1 MNHLLAKKKSTALL
15 RRKRSEGSFTTSAT
29 PSDQRWREEKSAP
42 YKNPSCRT
50 LLETQGD
57 SYMSKYELGITD
69 TSESL
74 YQMLLE
80 KKQPAPKD
88 TIFRD
93 DVFRT
98 TCNELQ
104 GKNEARIFKDLTP
117 LIVPS
122 AETLATLGAKHL
134 DVVVESVNEGW
145 NNCVPVTKP
154 RPQPDY
160 ALGFGRSAFSDD
172 QAQQASA
179 IVASAG

>member
-1 MNHLLAKKKSTALL
+1 MVLALFAPEVCPWRFVLLI
-15 RRKRSEGSFTTSAT
+15 
-29 PSDQRWREEKSAP
+29 
-42 YKNPSCRT
+42 
-50 LLETQGD
+50 
-57 SYMSKYELGITD
+57 ITD

-74 YQMLLE
+74 CQMLLE

>member
-1 MNHLLAKKKSTALL
+1 
-15 RRKRSEGSFTTSAT
+15 
-29 PSDQRWREEKSAP
+29 
-42 YKNPSCRT
+42 
-50 LLETQGD
+50 
-57 SYMSKYELGITD
+57 MSKYELGITD

-74 YQMLLE
+74 CQMLLE
-80 KKQPAPKD
+80 KKQPAPED
-88 TIFRD
+88 IIFRD

-98 TCNELQ
+98 TCNKLQ
-104 GKNEARIFKDLTP
+104 GKNEARIFEDLTP

-122 AETLATLGAKHL
+122 AETLATLSAKHL

-172 QAQQASA
+172 QLNKLQPLWLQRDEGRLKVVRLTRFLS
-179 IVASAG
+179 